1 MDVSK
6 VKNLKYS
13 TILLKNIKKHTK
25 KEQNKFSK
33 FLLGR
38 FSVSSFLQYY
48 RLYFIFTEK
57 RFTKVINDQ
66 FYNLATL
73 VAIVCS
79 VGSLVYSEV
88 VGFIP
93 CKFCWYQRY
102 LMYPI
107 ALILIIGLFN
117 KKFIRAGYL
126 SLVGVGIG
134 AYHIYLQNGGGGGG
148 SCALDVPCN
157 LKYVDIF
164 GFISIPVMASTGF
177 LTIFL
182 ALLYYDLSR
191 KEIVE

>member
-1 MDVSK
+1 MDLIVFFNTLFGFFTF
-6 VKNLKYS
+6 VAWAICLL
-13 TILLKNIKKHTK
+13 IL
-25 KEQNKFSK
+25 F
-33 FLLGR
+33 
-38 FSVSSFLQYY
+38 
-48 RLYFIFTEK
+48 FIFTKK
-57 RFTKVINDQ
+57 RFNKVINDQ
-66 FYNLATL
+66 FYNFATL

-117 KKFIRAGYL
+117 KRFIRAGYL
-126 SLVGVGIG
+126 SLVGVGVG

-148 SCALDVPCN
+148 SCAIDVPCN

-182 ALLYYDLSR
+182 ALLYYDLSK

>member
-1 MDVSK
+1 MDLIVFFNTLFGFFTF
-6 VKNLKYS
+6 VAWAICLL
-13 TILLKNIKKHTK
+13 ILFLIFTK
-25 KEQNKFSK
+25 KSFS
-33 FLLGR
+33 
-38 FSVSSFLQYY
+38 
-48 RLYFIFTEK
+48 
-57 RFTKVINDQ
+57 KVINDQ
-66 FYNLATL
+66 FYNFAAL

-79 VGSLVYSEV
+79 IGSLVYSEV

-117 KKFIRAGYL
+117 KRIIRAGYL
-126 SLVGVGIG
+126 SIVCVGVG

-148 SCALDVPCN
+148 SCAIDVPCN